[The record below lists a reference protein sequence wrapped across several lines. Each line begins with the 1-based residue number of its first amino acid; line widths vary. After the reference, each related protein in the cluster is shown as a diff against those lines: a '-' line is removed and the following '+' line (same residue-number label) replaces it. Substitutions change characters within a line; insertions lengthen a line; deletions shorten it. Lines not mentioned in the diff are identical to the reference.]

1 MQKFIAREKRTN
13 PNGAIQW
20 APGGPMD
27 CVGPWAKVQNCPVVV
42 GAFGDKEVHRLT
54 CYATGYANTA
64 FSVPAC
70 TRYKGKY
77 IAGYFTMTEMGPEF
91 RVMDRH
97 AHYFADKH

>member
-1 MQKFIAREKRTN
+1 MQKFIAREPRSN
-13 PNGAIQW
+13 PNGATQW
-20 APGGPMD
+20 APGGPFD
-27 CVGPWAKVQNCPVVV
+27 CVGPWAKVQNCPIVVA
-42 GAFGDKEVHRLT
+42 GQPVHRLT
-54 CYATGYANTA
+54 CYATAYADTA

-77 IAGYFTMTEMGPEF
+77 IAGYFTMDEDGPEF